1 MNLVFLV
8 HLERYLFTMNPVT
21 RMMVPLLAVKVGLAL
36 AFYQPIRMVKKE
48 KLSQYQ
54 RQRHLPSLSSPLH
67 LLRSSTASESTNPI
81 KVETNQ
87 IQTQT
92 ATIIGAGPA
101 GLATAIML
109 AKRGMNDIHVYDRLP
124 APAASDDAS
133 VWSDT
138 AKFYLIGLGG
148 RGQKALQELDGD
160 NDNSSSSSKI
170 SGDGE
175 STWDKVE
182 KNCVTVLGRK
192 DWAPGAGEN
201 EGVERIFGDERPYKT
216 KVIPR
221 DRLAGVM
228 REVAL
233 DSYGNAITLHYNT
246 EMTAVKW
253 EKTSNDKNGSGSD
266 ETAVITLEACDENS
280 ERVIVDI
287 RCELLVGAD
296 GTTRALAI
304 AMEKSPTTAV
314 RVMRYEDDNRRVYK
328 TVPMTIPTN
337 QKGWRCDVNYSART
351 KDGRVI
357 LDALPANTNG
367 EYCAVLLLK
376 ADDEFA
382 QPNSSP
388 EGLRALFNVQLPQF
402 SHLVSDD
409 TIKAVAAKS
418 PSNIPRF
425 RYVGPELH
433 KGSST
438 VLLGDSIHTVKPYFG
453 LGVNS
458 ALEDVS
464 ALRTA
469 LDRHPTDRAKA
480 LAAYSSAR
488 AEEAE
493 ALVRISRG
501 LDRPG
506 LLGFLTFI
514 LPIILDGVFQSLAPQ
529 FFELNTIALLQR
541 DGISFAEVGKIKRRD
556 RILQI
561 ILLGFGAATVSA
573 LTSALI
579 SFIAS
584 VSSSST
590 DTNAL
595 PAAGVGVG
603 LFLFVALGA
612 SQVLRVWEPG
622 MAPADVLA
630 KTLQP
635 VTDVISAEDR
645 GKITDDE
652 DDDNDNDNSSGGNAA
667 KPLHF
672 IGKGGLP
679 LL

>member
-1 MNLVFLV
+1 MFDQVQSLNRKGI
-8 HLERYLFTMNPVT
+8 E
-21 RMMVPLLAVKVGLAL
+21 AAL
-36 AFYQPIRMVKKE
+36 I
-48 KLSQYQ
+48 
-54 RQRHLPSLSSPLH
+54 
-67 LLRSSTASESTNPI
+67 
-81 KVETNQ
+81 
-87 IQTQT
+87 
-92 ATIIGAGPA
+92 
-101 GLATAIML
+101 
-109 AKRGMNDIHVYDRLP
+109 
-124 APAASDDAS
+124 
-133 VWSDT
+133 
-138 AKFYLIGLGG
+138 
-148 RGQKALQELDGD
+148 
-160 NDNSSSSSKI
+160 SSSNSAKANN
-170 SGDGE
+170 D
-175 STWDKVE
+175 
-182 KNCVTVLGRK
+182 VLGRLSK
-192 DWAPGAGEN
+192 MATVQDAHVEKGEGARCDQG
-201 EGVERIFGDERPYKT
+201 GDGKLVELRRQQQQQQT
-216 KVIPR
+216 HSSV
-221 DRLAGVM
+221 V
-228 REVAL
+228 
-233 DSYGNAITLHYNT
+233 
-246 EMTAVKW
+246 
-253 EKTSNDKNGSGSD
+253 
-266 ETAVITLEACDENS
+266 
-280 ERVIVDI
+280 
-287 RCELLVGAD
+287 
-296 GTTRALAI
+296 
-304 AMEKSPTTAV
+304 
-314 RVMRYEDDNRRVYK
+314 RYEDDNRRVYK

-418 PSNIPRF
+418 PSNIARF

-480 LAAYSSAR
+480 LAAYSNAR

-561 ILLGFGAATVSA
+561 ICLGSER
-573 LTSALI
+573 
-579 SFIAS
+579 
-584 VSSSST
+584 
-590 DTNAL
+590 
-595 PAAGVGVG
+595 PP
-603 LFLFVALGA
+603 
-612 SQVLRVWEPG
+612 SQRSPVL
-622 MAPADVLA
+622 
-630 KTLQP
+630 
-635 VTDVISAEDR
+635 
-645 GKITDDE
+645 
-652 DDDNDNDNSSGGNAA
+652 
-667 KPLHF
+667 
-672 IGKGGLP
+672 
-679 LL
+679 

>member
-109 AKRGMNDIHVYDRLP
+109 AQRGMNDIHVYDRLP

-266 ETAVITLEACDENS
+266 ETAVITLEACDEKS

-314 RVMRYEDDNRRVYK
+314 R
-328 TVPMTIPTN
+328 
-337 QKGWRCDVNYSART
+337 
-351 KDGRVI
+351 
-357 LDALPANTNG
+357 
-367 EYCAVLLLK
+367 
-376 ADDEFA
+376 
-382 QPNSSP
+382 
-388 EGLRALFNVQLPQF
+388 
-402 SHLVSDD
+402 
-409 TIKAVAAKS
+409 
-418 PSNIPRF
+418 
-425 RYVGPELH
+425 
-433 KGSST
+433 
-438 VLLGDSIHTVKPYFG
+438 
-453 LGVNS
+453 
-458 ALEDVS
+458 
-464 ALRTA
+464 
-469 LDRHPTDRAKA
+469 
-480 LAAYSSAR
+480 
-488 AEEAE
+488 
-493 ALVRISRG
+493 
-501 LDRPG
+501 
-506 LLGFLTFI
+506 
-514 LPIILDGVFQSLAPQ
+514 
-529 FFELNTIALLQR
+529 
-541 DGISFAEVGKIKRRD
+541 
-556 RILQI
+556 
-561 ILLGFGAATVSA
+561 ILLRERC
-573 LTSALI
+573 I
-579 SFIAS
+579 HHHC
-584 VSSSST
+584 
-590 DTNAL
+590 
-595 PAAGVGVG
+595 G
-603 LFLFVALGA
+603 LYWYILG
-612 SQVLRVWEPG
+612 WN
-622 MAPADVLA
+622 
-630 KTLQP
+630 
-635 VTDVISAEDR
+635 I
-645 GKITDDE
+645 
-652 DDDNDNDNSSGGNAA
+652 
-667 KPLHF
+667 F
-672 IGKGGLP
+672 F
-679 LL
+679 